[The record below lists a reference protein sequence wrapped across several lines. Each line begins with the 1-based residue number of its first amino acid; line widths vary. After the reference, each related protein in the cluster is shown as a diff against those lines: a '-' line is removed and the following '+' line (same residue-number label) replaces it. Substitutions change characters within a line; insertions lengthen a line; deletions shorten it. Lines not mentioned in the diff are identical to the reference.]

1 MANKSK
7 SKNKNNY
14 LMVAAD
20 VIIAAFGIP
29 TLFPAATMTT
39 AYAQKANNNNNIPA
53 GYPEGTTSFEHEMCI
68 TPPNLLCDE
77 TLSFVMD

>member
-1 MANKSK
+1 MANK

-20 VIIAAFGIP
+20 VIIADFGIT

-39 AYAQKANNNNNIPA
+39 AYAQKANNNNNNIPA
-53 GYPEGTTSFEHEMCI
+53 VIRKVQLPSSMKC
-68 TPPNLLCDE
+68 
-77 TLSFVMD
+77 V

>member
-1 MANKSK
+1 MANKN
-7 SKNKNNY
+7 KNKNNY

-20 VIIAAFGIP
+20 VIIAAFGIT

-53 GYPEGTTSFEHEMCI
+53 GCPEGTTSFEHEMCI
-68 TPPNLLCDE
+68 MPPNLLCDE
-77 TLSFVMD
+77 TLGFVMD